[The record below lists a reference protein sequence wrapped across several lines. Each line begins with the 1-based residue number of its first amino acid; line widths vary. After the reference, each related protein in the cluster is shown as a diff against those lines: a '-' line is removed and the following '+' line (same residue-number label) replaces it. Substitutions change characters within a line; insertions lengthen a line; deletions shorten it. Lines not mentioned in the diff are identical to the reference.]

1 MDAQLGS
8 DEVDGVA
15 FRRAD
20 QIRVAHAVVLTTR
33 VAGLAVVPAE
43 YRIAGLAGVM
53 PAQAILAG
61 GEVHLLVGNATFGAG
76 EVRKQ
81 IVRGLRLFDGGLDGQ
96 LEFLGFRVAVS
107 IGNGGSERHL
117 GVGFLTSNDTSCDV
131 TICRIGN
138 DLCVAGFPRN
148 RGTVNRALGR
158 KCDVGIHISAAVVN
172 GQRISVG
179 LGGIGLRGIV
189 GFLDLVSSMRRA
201 VNLEVVKCAG
211 IVFAIHPV
219 GLADLQHAAVCAEN
233 IGELSEARA
242 ISWGYGCGLLT
253 VNVQRG
259 SGLVDDQIDVTP
271 LAGETI
277 LAHIA
282 GGVALTSVVVTL
294 NVHRSGAI
302 HHAEV
307 MLLLI
312 GLRIRIRCRKYR
324 PALIGAGG
332 LGIVRNRD
340 RIQALEHGRIVRLSH
355 IQPESRT
362 ELSCGSAVFTGSYCG
377 GTVDGCLGA
386 GCLIGEGTSGTCRD
400 VVEVKAGKQIT
411 VCRCLGI

>member
-1 MDAQLGS
+1 
-8 DEVDGVA
+8 
-15 FRRAD
+15 
-20 QIRVAHAVVLTTR
+20 
-33 VAGLAVVPAE
+33 
-43 YRIAGLAGVM
+43 M

-61 GEVHLLVGNATFGAG
+61 GEVHLLVGSAAFGAG
-76 EVRKQ
+76 EVREQ

-117 GVGFLTSNDTSCDV
+117 GVGLLASDDAGCDVAICSISNDL
-131 TICRIGN
+131 G
-138 DLCVAGFPRN
+138 VAGLPCN
-148 RGTVNRALGR
+148 RGTINRTLGW
-158 KCDVGIHISAAVVN
+158 KCDVGIRIGAAVVD
-172 GQRISVG
+172 GQRVSVG

-189 GFLDLVSSMRRA
+189 GFLDLLRSVRGA
-201 VNLEVVKCAG
+201 VNIQVVECAG
-211 IVFAIHPV
+211 VVLAVHPV

-277 LAHIA
+277 LTHIA

-362 ELSCGSAVFTGSYCG
+362 EPNCSSAVLAGSHCGS
-377 GTVDGCLGA
+377 TVDGRLGA
-386 GCLIGEGTSGTCRD
+386 GGVIDNSASSACSD
-400 VVEVKAGKQIT
+400 VVEIKTGEQIA